1 MGLRWRPGTCH
12 WGLTFQESTK
22 VDKSNQ
28 GEEWDG
34 HTELWLSHQPT
45 TMIASLDVSGNPRR
59 IVSLYW
65 VVDWKAAAV
74 TLCRR
79 LGVSSERKIF
89 SAQSSCRLGTG
100 LSKHGKGT
108 KVKRGT
114 HFEITWVISSFVDLQ
129 EKGER
134 HFLLYTPI
142 SWFDLEWTLNW
153 SIEITYKS
161 LCEYRTQWMHRAECL
176 ACCCAD
182 SWIHNSYSYWIK
194 WLYGRKWDVLC
205 DS

>member
-1 MGLRWRPGTCH
+1 M
-12 WGLTFQESTK
+12 S
-22 VDKSNQ
+22 S
-28 GEEWDG
+28 
-34 HTELWLSHQPT
+34 LSHLLA

-89 SAQSSCRLGTG
+89 SATSSCRLGTG

-142 SWFDLEWTLNW
+142 SWFDLGWILNW
-153 SIEITYKS
+153 SIETTYKS
-161 LCEYRTQWMHRAECL
+161 LCDYRTQWMQQAEYL
-176 ACCCAD
+176 ARCCRQESQLNKETLWVKVRCAL
-182 SWIHNSYSYWIK
+182 
-194 WLYGRKWDVLC
+194 WLLKKSLALKPFGQFDCV
-205 DS
+205 

>member
-1 MGLRWRPGTCH
+1 MAIIPLANLFYISRFLIGCQPNSSLFLLRWRTSLLIVGPLRRPGTCH

-34 HTELWLSHQPT
+34 HTELWLSHLPT
-45 TMIASLDVSGNPRR
+45 TMIASWCVGKSTENCF
-59 IVSLYW
+59 SLYW

-108 KVKRGT
+108 KVKGGT
-114 HFEITWVISSFVDLQ
+114 HFEITWVVSSSVDLQ
-129 EKGER
+129 EKGRR
-134 HFLLYTPI
+134 HFLLY
-142 SWFDLEWTLNW
+142 S
-153 SIEITYKS
+153 
-161 LCEYRTQWMHRAECL
+161 
-176 ACCCAD
+176 
-182 SWIHNSYSYWIK
+182 
-194 WLYGRKWDVLC
+194 V
-205 DS
+205 